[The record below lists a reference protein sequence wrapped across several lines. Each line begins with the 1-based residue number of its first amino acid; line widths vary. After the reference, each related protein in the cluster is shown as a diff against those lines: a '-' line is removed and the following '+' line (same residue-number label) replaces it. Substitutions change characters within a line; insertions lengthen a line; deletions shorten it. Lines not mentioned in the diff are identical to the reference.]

1 MKTKRI
7 DLDHKPLRYIV
18 SLFSTGV
25 PTKQIYNPSEG
36 SYTPDYSEAGVPLTI
51 RLEVRIQDPSSFI
64 NTSLVNKDLYDIAYY
79 LNIEGTRTL
88 LVSGGG
94 KANIMLNND
103 DSKGTI
109 QIVSNLIPVGK
120 TASLELEAKYTDPR
134 TLQVQSIRGSIS
146 LSCIGETMHESV
158 LLDTASQRYDP
169 FQYESATNQQPKI
182 IKIKATHRFGAKASD
197 YDANKLK
204 FIWKKLR
211 DDNGAFSDVG
221 SSDLDYDCSVSG
233 NCGETITI
241 DRSLMGE
248 NITLRCYALYS
259 SDGNVSAKSIV
270 ATTPMQ
276 TVSFA
281 RVLPDYD
288 YEAIDLIADISQ
300 SVYALKPHMKVMTN
314 KGTVSNA
321 NEILEMRW
329 YVGSNTNS
337 GNTLPSIEVG
347 HGENAEIPCSYITD
361 SNGMLVGY
369 NVYDAGGLK
378 ALVDSDGAILVDS
391 DGSILVG

>member
-18 SLFSTGV
+18 SLYSTGV
-25 PTKQIYNPSEG
+25 PTKQIYNQADG
-36 SYTPDYSEAGVPLTI
+36 TYTPDYSGAGVPLTI
-51 RLEVRIQDPSSFI
+51 RLEVRIQDPSQVI
-64 NTSLVNKDLYDIAYY
+64 NTSLINQDLYDIKYY

-103 DSKGTI
+103 SNKGTI
-109 QIVSNLIPVGK
+109 QIISNIIPVGK
-120 TASLELEAKYTDPR
+120 TASLELEAKYKDPR

-158 LLDTASQRYDP
+158 LIDTASQRYDP
-169 FQYESATNQQPKI
+169 FQYESATNQQPKT
-182 IKIKATHRFGAKASD
+182 IKIKATHRFGAKVSEYNAG
-197 YDANKLK
+197 KLR
-204 FIWKKLR
+204 FVWKKLR
-211 DDNGAFSDVG
+211 DDNGTFSDVG
-221 SSDLDYDCSVSG
+221 SSVLDYDCSVSG
-233 NCGETITI
+233 DCGETLTL

-248 NITLRCYALYS
+248 KITLRCYALYS
-259 SDGNVSAKSIV
+259 NDGNASAKNIV

-288 YEAIDLIADISQ
+288 YEAIDLIADISK
-300 SVYALKPHMKVMTN
+300 SVYSLRPHMKVMTN

-321 NEILEMRW
+321 DEVLEMRW
-329 YVGSNTNS
+329 YVGTNTTG
-337 GNTLPSIEVG
+337 GNTTPSTEVG
-347 HGENAEIPCSYITD
+347 HGENAEIPCSYIKD

-369 NVYDAGGLK
+369 NVYDAGGFK
-378 ALVDSDGAILVDS
+378 ALSDSDGAILVDS
-391 DGSILVG
+391 DGAILVG